1 MCRCYLYLCWYFHF
15 SKQNNNRNNER
26 SITSKESSKAGR
38 SGWPSMGRHSSCWVA
53 SKTRRA
59 RANDQVV
66 SLNLRQSGRQKMKRT
81 INNNNNNNML
91 VEHDQWSPSVISDHH
106 HWSPTNSHGGGGR
119 QKHDWC
125 ATGFDLLPPLWKRMF
140 EKAKCLRPISKPIS
154 RPISDQDLNR
164 FRAQDV
170 CSPPANDPCTLTT
183 GSTSRQRADIFGLV
197 PAQCGTLSS
206 LQRAEYNH
214 LEWNSLSSPSSFLFL
229 LHSLFLGMK
238 DTISFSGSLFRYSA
252 SLL

>member
-1 MCRCYLYLCWYFHF
+1 MCWCYLHLCWYFHF

-91 VEHDQWSPSVISDHH
+91 VEDDHLI
-106 HWSPTNSHGGGGR
+106 TYMKEEEDKNMIDAQQG
-119 QKHDWC
+119 
-125 ATGFDLLPPLWKRMF
+125 LI
-140 EKAKCLRPISKPIS
+140 CLRHSGNECLRKQNV
-154 RPISDQDLNR
+154 SDQYQNHYQTNIRPGSEQVPSTRCL
-164 FRAQDV
+164 
-170 CSPPANDPCTLTT
+170 LT
-183 GSTSRQRADIFGLV
+183 S
-197 PAQCGTLSS
+197 C
-206 LQRAEYNH
+206 
-214 LEWNSLSSPSSFLFL
+214 
-229 LHSLFLGMK
+229 
-238 DTISFSGSLFRYSA
+238 
-252 SLL
+252 